1 MRCLLLPACAPLLA
15 ACGGPAYTGL
25 HGHTSLTLT
34 EAAEGGE
41 GVPRAGPVNAKV
53 CRWTDRELGTHVT
66 LRLGP
71 ACVLDSDW
79 APRAVWAGKVAV
91 PAGGAGGIAAGQ
103 PCVLSL
109 GETKTA
115 LVVQGGTITQATR
128 DGPSTRPSE
137 ASRPRTAPAT
147 SPSTSRARL
156 TSRAAARGA
165 TAWRTRS
172 SRSRPCGRDSQRAR
186 RR

>member
-1 MRCLLLPACAPLLA
+1 MRCLLMPACLSLLA
-15 ACGGPAYTGL
+15 ACGGPTYTGL

-34 EAAEGGE
+34 ESADGGG

-79 APRAVWAGKVAV
+79 TPRSVWAGKYAVA
-91 PAGGAGGIAAGQ
+91 AGGAGGIAPGQ
-103 PCVLSL
+103 SCVLSL

-115 LVVQGGTITQATR
+115 LVVQGGTITQATG
-128 DGPSTRPSE
+128 DGPIDATIGGLTPGDAPRYVTFHFAGAPYRHGSDAWCERVAREELEES
-137 ASRPRTAPAT
+137 ASRP
-147 SPSTSRARL
+147 
-156 TSRAAARGA
+156 
-165 TAWRTRS
+165 
-172 SRSRPCGRDSQRAR
+172 
-186 RR
+186 